1 VIVLD
6 RVAVTLGGRA
16 VVDGVTLAVDR
27 GGWLMVIGP
36 NGAGKS
42 TLLRALAG
50 LLAHSGTITL
60 DGTEPRSL
68 AARARARLLALVP
81 QSPLLPADMTV
92 AEYVLLGRTA
102 HLGPLG
108 RPGAGDRRAAAEA
121 VDRLDLGGLAAR
133 RLEALSGGER
143 QRAVLA
149 RAVAQAA
156 PLLVLDEPTAALDV
170 GRQQEVLEV
179 VSELRAERGL
189 TVVGAMHD
197 LTLAGQYAD
206 ELALL
211 DGGRVV
217 AHGRPGEVLTEELIG
232 RHYRAS
238 VRVAALGPTPAVV
251 PAREV
256 ARCR

>member
-6 RVAVTLGGRA
+6 RVTVALGGRV
-16 VVDGVTLAVDR
+16 VVDGVTLGVER
-27 GGWLMVIGP
+27 GGWTMVIGP

-50 LLAHSGTITL
+50 LLGHGGTITV
-60 DGTEPRSL
+60 DGVEPGSL
-68 AARARARLLALVP
+68 SARARARLLAVVP
-81 QSPLLPADMTV
+81 QSPMLPADMTV

-108 RPGAGDRRAAAEA
+108 RAGAGDRRAAAEA
-121 VDRLDLGGLAAR
+121 VGRLDLDALAGR
-133 RLEALSGGER
+133 RLAALSGGER

-217 AHGRPGEVLTEELIG
+217 AHGGPADVLTEDLIG
-232 RHYRAS
+232 RHYRAR
-238 VRVAALGPTPAVV
+238 VRVAAIGPTPAVV

-256 ARCR
+256 TRC